1 MHVTLSHCPSEY
13 QIKVLFPEHE
23 IGSKAVNIVW
33 LQILV
38 GVVLSKYISFR
49 LTGHAYTSHIK
60 LNTDW
65 PARNK
70 RYSKFLLLQ
79 HSFASVVLPKV
90 SFSSRFEI

>member
-1 MHVTLSHCPSEY
+1 M
-13 QIKVLFPEHE
+13 LFPEHE

-33 LQILV
+33 LQILA